1 MRKDYKLEKRKY
13 VIIAFLFVIAAIYL
27 VRLFNLQV
35 IDNKYKDVADSNA
48 YLKKAIYPSRGLIY
62 DRNDSLIVFNNPTY
76 DIMLVPRDV
85 QEFDTIDF
93 CNTLNITRDELIKRF
108 ADMRDKKINPNYSA
122 YTPQKL
128 LSHLSQEDY

>member
-48 YLKKAIYPSRGLIY
+48 YLKKAIYPSRGLI
-62 DRNDSLIVFNNPTY
+62 
-76 DIMLVPRDV
+76 
-85 QEFDTIDF
+85 
-93 CNTLNITRDELIKRF
+93 
-108 ADMRDKKINPNYSA
+108 
-122 YTPQKL
+122 
-128 LSHLSQEDY
+128 